1 MPLLSG
7 RDQGTTVAS
16 SARQSKAS
24 GIGRM
29 SLREIDAG
37 MHYSIIGTCVSDD
50 DLVRLIAR
58 SGLKVASDTPSHE
71 LH

>member
-1 MPLLSG
+1 
-7 RDQGTTVAS
+7 
-16 SARQSKAS
+16 
-24 GIGRM
+24 M